1 MILAYADAML
11 KPGGVLVYSTCT
23 FAPQEDEEQVSD
35 FLDKHDEYFIEPWED
50 FLPTDTGINT
60 PGNKTMFRRGNT
72 GRIYINLNYPSM
84 FFIPSKSDNY
94 RKRHFHSYLR

>member
-1 MILAYADAML
+1 MFRKDAGAISEWSPENVTLCKERQEMILAYADAML

-50 FLPTDTGINT
+50 FLPTDC
-60 PGNKTMFRRGNT
+60 
-72 GRIYINLNYPSM
+72 
-84 FFIPSKSDNY
+84 
-94 RKRHFHSYLR
+94 